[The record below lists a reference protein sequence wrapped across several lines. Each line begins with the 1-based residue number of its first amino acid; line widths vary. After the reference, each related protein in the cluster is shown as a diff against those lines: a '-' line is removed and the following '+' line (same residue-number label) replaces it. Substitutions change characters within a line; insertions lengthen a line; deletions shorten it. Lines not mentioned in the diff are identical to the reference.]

1 MNLMHAKPDNVKTVH
16 LASIKDK
23 ATHASVLQGK
33 FCLAKLLLH
42 CLKIKLKYSKPN
54 LYYFLTRFTGKNCE
68 NDIVDCKETSCAP
81 GATCID
87 LPNGFYC
94 QCPFNLTGDDCR
106 KSMND
111 DEIVFNHW
119 QFTN

>member
-1 MNLMHAKPDNVKTVH
+1 MAR
-16 LASIKDK
+16 LASIKDRDTLVF
-23 ATHASVLQGK
+23 ANQGK
-33 FCLAKLLLH
+33 FNLAYFQR
-42 CLKIKLKYSKPN
+42 KIKFTIKLFVFFFN
-54 LYYFLTRFTGKNCE
+54 RFTGKNCE

-87 LPNGFYC
+87 LPSGFYC

-111 DEIVFNHW
+111 ERVRT
-119 QFTN
+119 QTK